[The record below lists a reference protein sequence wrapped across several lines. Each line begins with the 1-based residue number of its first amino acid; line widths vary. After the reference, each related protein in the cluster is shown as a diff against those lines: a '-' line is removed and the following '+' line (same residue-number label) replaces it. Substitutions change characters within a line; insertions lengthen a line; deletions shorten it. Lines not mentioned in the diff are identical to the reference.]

1 MRAAAGIAL
10 VIVLPLALAC
20 ARPIEVTP
28 APDAT
33 AVIWREPPASS
44 DQPAPP
50 VPPFR
55 FIEEDFDGDSPK
67 FLVEDGRGMRW
78 QVKLGPEAQAE
89 TVAVRL
95 MAATGYFT
103 EETFLLP
110 EAPVA
115 GLDRL
120 KRGREFVH
128 AGSVAR
134 TARFEAR
141 PVTVRRGETWDW
153 GRNPFTGTR
162 ELDGLRTL
170 MVLFN
175 NYDARTANNRVLDV
189 SLGAR
194 IERRYVV
201 TDAGASFGRYGGL
214 GGRRTKND
222 LEGYRASA
230 FIDDVKVGEVHFAY
244 RTRPQGW
251 GHTLFVLN
259 PFYVAG
265 EVKKER
271 DLRRVPVTA
280 ARWIG
285 ERLAQLPPG
294 TLRQAFDD
302 AGYPPPV
309 AEAYVEALTARIAAL
324 TRIDS
329 AAGPRR
335 PAVAARA
342 PASRQ

>member
-10 VIVLPLALAC
+10 VVVLPLAIAC
-20 ARPIEVTP
+20 ARPVEVNP
-28 APDAT
+28 APNAV

-44 DQPAPP
+44 DPPLPP

-55 FIEEDFDGDSPK
+55 FIEEDFEGASPK
-67 FLVEDGRGMRW
+67 FLVEDGNGLRW

-103 EETFLLP
+103 EDTFLLP

-115 GLDRL
+115 GLGRL
-120 KRGREFVH
+120 KRGREFVD
-128 AGSVAR
+128 AGNVAR

-141 PVTVRRGETWDW
+141 PVTIRRGDTWDW
-153 GRNPFTGTR
+153 ARNPFTGTR

-175 NYDARTANNRVLDV
+175 NYDARTANNRVLEV
-189 SLGAR
+189 SRGDR
-194 IERRYVV
+194 IERRFVV
-201 TDAGASFGRYGGL
+201 ADAGASFGRYGGL
-214 GGRRTKND
+214 GGRRRKND

-230 FIDDVKVGEVHFAY
+230 FIDDVKDGEVHFAY

-265 EVKKER
+265 EIKKER
-271 DLRRVPVTA
+271 DLRRIPVTA

-294 TLRQAFDD
+294 TLRHAFDD
-302 AGYPPPV
+302 AGYPPQV
-309 AEAYVEALTARIAAL
+309 AAAYVEALTARIAAL
-324 TRIDS
+324 RRID
-329 AAGPRR
+329 ATAGPLR
-335 PAVAARA
+335 PAVEARSPAAR
-342 PASRQ
+342 